1 MSFAGIARSS
11 LRNFGLGVSLFS
23 TLLNLVEPPSLA
35 AQTAPAAATP
45 IQHVIIIIGENR
57 SFDHVYATY
66 KPKHGEKV
74 SNLLSRRI
82 INADGTPGVNYL
94 ESAQYSAV
102 DTSTFDLA
110 AQGKAIYGDIPAPL
124 AGGATTASDT
134 HPAPFATL
142 KVAKIAE
149 PDLFHSYNKFLTTGA
164 TGLASGVVDTR
175 IINVNNLGQGVFQ
188 LTPGVKYDDY
198 AASPVHR
205 FYQMW
210 QQTDCHI
217 DYATPKN
224 PIGCLSDLFPWVETT
239 IGAGSNGK
247 PQPTPFT
254 NLTTGEGSTAM
265 AFYNVQQGDAPY
277 MKELADQYTLSDN
290 FHQSFEGG
298 TGANHIMFGYG
309 EAMWYSDGNGTPL
322 TPATN
327 QIEDPNPQAG
337 TNNYYNEDGY
347 DDADGTG
354 GGSYSACADISQPG
368 VAPVVNYLQSL
379 ATPIDPHCE
388 AGHYYL
394 LNNYNPGYNGDGTL
408 TSQFSPFTIPP
419 TSQKH
424 IGDSLAAANL
434 SYTYFGE
441 GWNLYQ
447 TDPTGANP
455 YNAYCNICNPFQYAT
470 DIMTNPAQREAHI
483 QDTSALYEDIDVG
496 NLPAV
501 SIVKPSG
508 FVDGHP
514 ASSKLDLFEGF
525 VKKIVKG
532 VQANQ
537 KLWQSTAIF
546 VTFDEGG
553 GYYDS
558 GYIQP
563 LDFFGDG
570 TRIPLL
576 VVSPYSTGGH
586 VNHSYSD
593 HVSLIKFINR
603 NWNLKPITSR
613 SRDNFPN
620 PVTTAKNPYVPTNSP
635 ALDDLFDTFNF
646 PQANAGV
653 KR

>member
-1 MSFAGIARSS
+1 MKCTRFTRSFFRTS
-11 LRNFGLGVSLFS
+11 GLGVTILS
-23 TLLNLVEPPSLA
+23 TLLNLVEAPSLA
-35 AQTAPAAATP
+35 AQTAPTAATP

-66 KPKHGEKV
+66 KPKHREKV
-74 SNLLSRRI
+74 SNLLSRGI
-82 INADGTPGVNYL
+82 INADGTPGPNYL

-102 DTSTFDLA
+102 DTSAFDMSA
-110 AQGKAIYGDIPAPL
+110 EGKAIYGNIPPPL
-124 AGGATTASDT
+124 AGGSTQASDT
-134 HPAPFATL
+134 SPAPFATL
-142 KVAKIAE
+142 RLAKIVE
-149 PDLFHSYNKFLTTGA
+149 PDLARDYNKFLITGA
-164 TGLASGVVDTR
+164 TGLAHGVVDTR
-175 IINVNNLGQGVFQ
+175 IVNVNNLGQGAFQ

-210 QQTDCHI
+210 QQIDC
-217 DYATPKN
+217 DKSQATPNN
-224 PIGCLSDLFPWVETT
+224 PSGCLSDLFPWVETT

-247 PQPTPFT
+247 PQAAGFN

-290 FHQSFEGG
+290 FHQSVQGG
-298 TGANHIMFGYG
+298 TGANHIMFGYAD
-309 EAMWYSDGNGTPL
+309 AMWYSDGNGNAL
-322 TPATN
+322 TPAAN
-327 QIEDPNPQAG
+327 QIENPNPQAG
-337 TNNYYNEDGY
+337 TNNWYDEDGY
-347 DDADGTG
+347 GSADGTG

-379 ATPIDPHCE
+379 ETPIDPRCE
-388 AGHYYL
+388 ATHYYL

-408 TSQFSPFTIPP
+408 ASQYSPFTIPP

-424 IGDSLAAANL
+424 IGDSLGASGL
-434 SYTYFGE
+434 SFTYFGE
-441 GWNLYQ
+441 GWDLYQ

-455 YNAYCNICNPFQYAT
+455 YNAYCNICNPFQYAS
-470 DIMTNPAQREAHI
+470 DIMTSPTQREAHI
-483 QDTSALYEDIDVG
+483 QDTNTLYEDIDLG
-496 NLPAV
+496 TLPAV
-501 SIVKPSG
+501 SVVKPSG

-525 VKKIVKG
+525 TKKIIKA
-532 VQANQ
+532 VQANP

-586 VNHSYSD
+586 VNHSYAD

-620 PVTTAKNPYVPTNSP
+620 PLTTANNPYVPTNSP
-635 ALDDLFDTFNF
+635 ALDDLFDAFDF
-646 PQANAGV
+646 PQVSAAA
-653 KR
+653 KP